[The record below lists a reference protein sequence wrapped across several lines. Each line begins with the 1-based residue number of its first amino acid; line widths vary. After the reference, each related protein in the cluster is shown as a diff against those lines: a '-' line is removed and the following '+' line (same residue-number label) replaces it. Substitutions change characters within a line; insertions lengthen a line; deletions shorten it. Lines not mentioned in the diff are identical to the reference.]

1 MLQDTVVY
9 TDGHGV
15 TVTNHRYVVKDTE
28 YLLEGITNVRMYF
41 IKARK
46 IIPVL
51 LVILGLGVMISGA
64 IAMYSKV
71 NIESIY
77 IGSLILDSNALAVN
91 AGAIMLLVGI
101 IWLSLI
107 HKKYAVLITTAEGEK
122 CTIIS
127 PKKDYIGQIVSA
139 LKKAI
144 NLSTN

>member
-28 YLLEGITNVRMYF
+28 YLLKGITNVRMYF

-46 IIPVL
+46 SFPIL
-51 LVILGLGVMISGA
+51 LIILGLSLMISGL
-64 IAMYSKV
+64 IEIYSKV

-77 IGSLILDSNALAVN
+77 IGSLILDSNAFAVD
-91 AGAIMLLVGI
+91 AGAIMLLIGS

-127 PKKDYIGQIVSA
+127 PKRDYIGQVVSA

-144 NLSTN
+144 NLHTK